1 MSHALN
7 GREKLIRAK
16 QRRLLYEVLIQQM
29 CSCLLNCLI
38 CMVTKTRTGALQGLQ
53 GAAGLAGA
61 DLEGVPSPLPTTSPK
76 LHLAKLQPRLAKN
89 AFSFTARWT
98 GD

>member
-1 MSHALN
+1 MSHALKA
-7 GREKLIRAK
+7 REKLIRAK
-16 QRRLLYEVLIQQM
+16 QRRIDTTDVQLSVYL
-29 CSCLLNCLI
+29 
-38 CMVTKTRTGALQGLQ
+38 CMVTKNRTGALQGWQ

-61 DLEGVPSPLPTTSPK
+61 DLEGVPSPLPTSSPK

-89 AFSFTARWT
+89 AFSFTTKWT

>member
-1 MSHALN
+1 MSHALKA
-7 GREKLIRAK
+7 REKLIRAK
-16 QRRLLYEVLIQQM
+16 QRRIDTTDVQPSVYL
-29 CSCLLNCLI
+29 
-38 CMVTKTRTGALQGLQ
+38 CMVTKNRTGALQGWQ

-61 DLEGVPSPLPTTSPK
+61 DIEGVPSPLPTSSPK

-89 AFSFTARWT
+89 AFSFTTKWT